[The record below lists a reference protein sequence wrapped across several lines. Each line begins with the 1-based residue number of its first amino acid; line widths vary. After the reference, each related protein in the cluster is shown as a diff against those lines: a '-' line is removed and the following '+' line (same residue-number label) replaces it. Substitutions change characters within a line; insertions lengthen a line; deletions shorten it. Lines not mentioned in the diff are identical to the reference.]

1 MARYRKI
8 YIDTRHRNLN
18 ESLSTSDFVIDL
30 PETQETGANT
40 KLYLHE
46 LSLPNTI
53 YPIEENVNNRLYLTL
68 GGTTGGAPVY
78 YFIVA
83 PDKGSYVGSE
93 LATELQNKLNTAT
106 NGTDGNNDYFSCSYS
121 LKTNTIT
128 ISCNYV
134 AYYYVI
140 HTDKELQTNYG
151 FSVDYDR
158 SHTMSINNVLGNTV
172 EKINYAPTPFV
183 SGFVNLLPMKNI
195 YLTSDSLTNGNQL
208 APYGVARVL
217 KKIPIT
223 AGFGNV
229 IYDNE
234 ILMNDANDVSMRHL
248 RRLHFK
254 YVDAYGKTVD
264 LHGADSSFSLTFVET

>member
-1 MARYRKI
+1 MA
-8 YIDTRHRNLN
+8 
-18 ESLSTSDFVIDL
+18 
-30 PETQETGANT
+30 A
-40 KLYLHE
+40 
-46 LSLPNTI
+46 
-53 YPIEENVNNRLYLTL
+53 
-68 GGTTGGAPVY
+68 
-78 YFIVA
+78 
-83 PDKGSYVGSE
+83 
-93 LATELQNKLNTAT
+93 ELQSKLNIAS
-106 NGTDGNNDYFSCSYS
+106 NGTDGNSDFFSCSYS

-128 ISCNYV
+128 ITVNYV
-134 AYYYVI
+134 CYFFVT

-158 SHTMSINNVLGNTV
+158 SHRMSINNVLGNTV
-172 EKINYAPTPFV
+172 EKINFAPDPFV

-234 ILMNDANDVSMRHL
+234 ILMNDANDVSIRHL

-264 LHGADSSFSLTFVET
+264 LHGAIKEITKEEYKNKNIRDVIDRNAYYFRDSPLGTVYDNNTVDLRQQHFQKMFEKPKTVEQFDIAKDDEMDGLRDGAIQTLSATMDDAEEQHEQQTSQMSEEVRR

>member
-1 MARYRKI
+1 MARFRKI

-40 KLYLHE
+40 KLYVHE
-46 LSLPNTI
+46 LSIPNTI
-53 YPIEENVNNRLYLTL
+53 YPIEENVDNRLYLPL
-68 GGTTGGAPVY
+68 GGILTGAPVY

-93 LATELQNKLNTAT
+93 LATELQHKLNTAT
-106 NGTDGNNDYFSCSYS
+106 NGTDGNSDFFSCSYS

-134 AYYYVI
+134 SYFYTI
-140 HTDKELQTNYG
+140 HTDKEVQTNYG

-172 EKINYAPTPFV
+172 EKINFAPDPFV
-183 SGFVNLLPMKNI
+183 NGFVNLLPMKI
-195 YLTSDSLTNGNQL
+195 FT
-208 APYGVARVL
+208 
-217 KKIPIT
+217 
-223 AGFGNV
+223 
-229 IYDNE
+229 
-234 ILMNDANDVSMRHL
+234 
-248 RRLHFK
+248 
-254 YVDAYGKTVD
+254 
-264 LHGADSSFSLTFVET
+264 